1 MNKILNKMG
10 ISEAFDPFRADLS
23 GIGVSEKGDLYISDV
38 LHKTHIELDNKGTK
52 AAAATAVTITYTAEV
67 SPVVSKTVILD
78 RPFVYAII
86 DTQTGLP
93 IFLGVCEN
101 ISGQ

>member
-1 MNKILNKMG
+1 MG
-10 ISEAFDPFRADLS
+10 IKDAFKPLTADFS
-23 GIGVSEKGDLYISDV
+23 GMGESTNGALHISDV

-52 AAAATAVTITYTAEV
+52 AAAVTSVTVKATGMSAPVTV
-67 SPVVSKTVILD
+67 KKVVLD

-101 ISGQ
+101 IGGQK

>member
-1 MNKILNKMG
+1 MG
-10 ISEAFDPFRADLS
+10 TKDAFNPFAADLS
-23 GIGVSEKGDLYISDV
+23 GMGESTNGAPHISDV

-52 AAAATAVTITYTAEV
+52 AAAVTGVVVKATGMSIPSTVKN
-67 SPVVSKTVILD
+67 VVLD

-101 ISGQ
+101 VN